1 MQLNVRVV
9 PNAKRFNVKVTG
21 EEIKIYL
28 TEQPE
33 NGKANAELV
42 KNLAKLLDTPVLLI
56 RGQKSRRKVIEV
68 SKNEEEIWK
77 ILRNRSE

>member
-1 MQLNVRVV
+1 MQLNVKSI
-9 PNAKRFNVKVTG
+9 PNAKRFAVKVTG

-28 TEQPE
+28 TEEPE

-42 KNLAKLLDTPVLLI
+42 KNLAKLLDAPVLLV

-68 SKNEEEIWK
+68 SKNEEEVWK